1 MMPMLPPEI
10 RQKLERADQAHLVK
24 FWDDLDAPQQ
34 GSLLE
39 QIKQID
45 FSLIASQ
52 LETAGSHG
60 HATNWAEL
68 ARRAEPPPA
77 IRAGSPANPVSDDQA
92 RAAGERALQAGKVG
106 FVLVAGGQGTRLG
119 FPHPKGMY
127 QLGPVSQR
135 TLFQILIDLLRARS
149 RRYGAAIPL
158 YLMTSPATHDET
170 IRFLDQH
177 DRFGLPADD
186 LKIFCQGTMPAVDA
200 ETGKILLA
208 EKHQIATSPDGHGG
222 MLAALRKSGCLDDIA
237 DRGIEQ
243 LFYGQVDNPLIQVCD
258 PVLIGHHILSES
270 ELTTQAVKKS
280 YPLERV
286 GNVVS
291 IDGRIQII
299 EYSDL
304 PDEVAKMTD
313 PDGSAYLWAGN
324 IAVHVFET
332 RFLQRVIDSPAALPF
347 HLAFKQVPF
356 IDDAGN
362 HVEPEK
368 PNAIKF
374 ERFIFDLLPLAETEI
389 VVESEKAEA
398 FAPVKNSAGEPTDT
412 AEIAQRAMISLHTQ
426 WLRSA
431 GAEIDPGIAVEISPF
446 FAIDAEELKNRIE
459 PGRRIKSPTFFE

>member
-1 MMPMLPPEI
+1 MLPPEI
-10 RQKLERADQAHLVK
+10 RQKLERADQMHLVRY
-24 FWDDLDAPQQ
+24 WDDLDPPQKK
-34 GSLLE
+34 SLLA
-39 QIKQID
+39 QIEQID
-45 FSLIASQ
+45 FGLIASQ
-52 LETAGSHG
+52 LQDTAGSHG

-68 ARRAEPPPA
+68 ARRAEPPKA
-77 IRAGSPANPVSDDQA
+77 IRVGSPANPVSDEQA
-92 RAAGERALQAGKVG
+92 RAAGERALRAGKVG

-119 FPHPKGMY
+119 FPHPKGMFP
-127 QLGPVSQR
+127 LGPVSQR
-135 TLFQILIDLLRARS
+135 TLFQILFDLLRARS
-149 RRYGAAIPL
+149 RRYGAVIPL

-170 IRFLDQH
+170 VGFLDQH
-177 DRFGLPADD
+177 NRFGLAADD

-222 MLAALRKSGCLDDIA
+222 LLEALRKSGCLDDIV

-258 PVLIGHHILSES
+258 PVLIGHHILSKS

-291 IDGRIQII
+291 IDGHIQII

-304 PDEVAKMTD
+304 PDEVAKKTN

-324 IAVHVFET
+324 IAVHVFESS
-332 RFLQRVIDSPAALPF
+332 FLRRVINSPAALPF
-347 HLAFKQVPF
+347 HLAFKKVPF
-356 IDDAGN
+356 IDGAGN
-362 HVEPEK
+362 YVEPEK
-368 PNAIKF
+368 SNAIKF

-398 FAPVKNSAGEPTDT
+398 FAPVKNAAGELTDT
-412 AEIAQRAMISLHTQ
+412 AEIAQHAMIALHSQ

-431 GAEIDPGIAVEISPF
+431 GAEIHPGTAVEISPF
-446 FAIDAEELKNRIE
+446 FAIDAEELKNRIK
-459 PGRRIKSPTFFE
+459 PGHRIKTPTFFQ